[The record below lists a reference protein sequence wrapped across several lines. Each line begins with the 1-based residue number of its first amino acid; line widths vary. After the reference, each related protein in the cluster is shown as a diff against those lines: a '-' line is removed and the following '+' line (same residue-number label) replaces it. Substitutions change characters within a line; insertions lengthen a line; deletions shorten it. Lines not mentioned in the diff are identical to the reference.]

1 MILSRVSK
9 ESINR
14 TLKPWFKTGVS
25 VGNLSTTY
33 TEYSGLTQPGRVEN
47 KEYLWAIED
56 GNTGYILAINRN
68 TAALSGVWT
77 VTGMT
82 ASDNEDCTSCVVD
95 GIPYLFV
102 CDTGDNAN
110 ARATIKVTRVE
121 EPIITGSNG
130 TISSKLDIVCQYPAG
145 DLPSH
150 KDVETVIAD
159 PDTGDLYF
167 ITKRISPVK
176 MYRLP
181 FALTYTGTQTL
192 EFVGNLTSDA
202 AFNVISTTFSVNN
215 GYTVG
220 GNISPNGSEIILR
233 SYSALYVWR
242 RNKSKETI
250 PQCLAR
256 VYDSVLTHSYVG
268 GGGSSSLT
276 TAPKCLHPNQEPQ
289 GESVSYDYEG
299 INIYTCS
306 EFLANEGTSASAY
319 PLFKY
324 VRVGNSPVIV
334 DFQNGLNSYTGC
346 KDTFIDSTTPTVSN
360 AAATS
365 LVLDYDYSA
374 YPTISRTRA
383 ALIKFDLTS
392 IPAGS
397 IIIGAYLTVYINTE
411 GKTMAFHK
419 ILTPWVDTDTWNS
432 LSGGLPLD
440 NVDAKTVSDVSIG
453 VATTGQGIDS
463 YVGFVRLNM
472 PVSTVQD
479 WVDNSSNNNG
489 WIGVGGFDT
498 SATGDGGQLDS
509 SKSLTQARKPK
520 LTISYIPA

>member
-1 MILSRVSK
+1 MTPLISPILEAKNS
-9 ESINR
+9 

-47 KEYLWAIED
+47 RDYLWAIED

-95 GIPYLFV
+95 GVPYLFV

-110 ARATIKVTRVE
+110 ARATIKITRVE
-121 EPIITGSNG
+121 EPVITGSNG
-130 TISSKLDIVCQYPAG
+130 TISSKVDITCQYPAS
-145 DLPSH
+145 DIPSH
-150 KDVETVIAD
+150 KDVETVLAD

-181 FALTYTGTQTL
+181 FALSYTGTQTL
-192 EFVGNLTSDA
+192 EFVGNLTSDT
-202 AFNVISTTFSVNN
+202 AFNVISTTFSSNN
-215 GYTVG
+215 GYTTG

-233 SYSALYVWR
+233 SYSAVYVWR
-242 RNKSKETI
+242 RNKSNETI
-250 PQCLAR
+250 AQCLAR

-268 GGGSSSLT
+268 GGGHSSLT

-306 EFLANEGTSASAY
+306 EYLANEGSGASSY

-324 VRVGNSPVIV
+324 VRVDKSPTVLEL
-334 DFQNGLNSYTGC
+334 QNGLNSYTGC
-346 KDTFIDSTTPTVSN
+346 TDTFIDSSTPTTANGS
-360 AAATS
+360 ATS
-365 LVLDYDYSA
+365 LVADLDFSS
-374 YPTISRTRA
+374 YPTISRTRQT
-383 ALIKFDLTS
+383 LIKYDLSS
-392 IPAGS
+392 IPSSATV
-397 IIIGAYLTVYINTE
+397 IGAYMNIYINTE
-411 GKTMAFHK
+411 GKMIAFHK
-419 ILTPWVDTDTWNS
+419 MLTSWDGSSTYNS
-432 LSGGLPLD
+432 LSAGVGLD
-440 NVDAKTVSDVSIG
+440 NVDAVSTPEAAIG
-453 VATTGQGIDS
+453 VATASQGIDG
-463 YVGFVRLNM
+463 YVGSIRVNLD
-472 PVSTVQD
+472 PSTIQGWVSGGANHGYVIVNQLAD
-479 WVDNSSNNNG
+479 SS
-489 WIGVGGFDT
+489 
-498 SATGDGGQLDS
+498 GDGVQLS
-509 SKSLTQARKPK
+509 SSEAATQSQRPK
-520 LTISYIPA
+520 LTISYISA